1 MRRGLDIAH
10 RLASS
15 TDVPKVNVRSF
26 SARTLKQVQQRLLGS
41 AFTRVK
47 ACTLALS
54 PIRDTH
60 SEGFAIAALP
70 LRIMSAHR
78 DDCNDSMELV
88 RDPTIR
94 AALAAIN
101 RSVVDLIQFATIWL
115 MLTTI
120 MTSFLE

>member
-1 MRRGLDIAH
+1 MRRGLDMAH
-10 RLASS
+10 TLASS
-15 TDVPKVNVRSF
+15 IDVPKVNVRSF
-26 SARTLKQVQQRLLGS
+26 SARTRKQVQQRLLARRSLALRPVHG
-41 AFTRVK
+41 
-47 ACTLALS
+47 ALS

-70 LRIMSAHR
+70 LRLMSAH
-78 DDCNDSMELV
+78 DCIDSMELV

-120 MTSFLE
+120 MMSFLE